1 MRTKKYIAMFI
12 AILMVLTVVCQF
24 GGAISA
30 NATKFTHEKIKIDF
44 EHTKVCEE
52 FSGTFEGSNASYIGA
67 GSRMKIVGSDLA
79 IGNNRSLAINSCDIR
94 WWTLGVK
101 EKQMGLEFKVGIDE
115 NYNNNL
121 TLGINT
127 QQPDNKDA
135 NMDVIKIRKEGAV
148 AQLIDYEGNVLAEL
162 ECGKS
167 YDVSCEFAAG
177 QDTYTISVGSKVVA
191 EKAALP
197 KKVYSVEAFHINVQ
211 ENPAEDNS
219 QLPAGESYLL
229 IDNILLWSKGKDTP
243 QKYSTQEKGDLPK
256 VKIPEK
262 SNEKIKVFL
271 NDTKIK
277 LEKEPVIKDGKI
289 YFDAESLAEGLNVT
303 YTQGSDGSFEFKA
316 GATTIKGVAGSGE
329 IDINGKAV
337 TLVEGAAP
345 IMEND
350 AVLVTADFINEAFNA
365 KVWWDEKDGV
375 FAITVG
381 EYKDNGIL
389 VSLGGKLFMNGE
401 PYYEISFNKFDL
413 FYQIIAEY
421 ERDGSYPN
429 KRFQFHAAEAAV
441 KQLSEAGFKSIRAF
455 VFSSQYKDLMYNEEH
470 QKTYFEAMDRLFD
483 LCDKYDMKVV
493 VCMGLIEPHLL
504 ALQYIEG
511 EGWIPGDE
519 SVADIVA
526 NPDGESRQNVYKYID
541 LFVNRYKDRKSVL
554 MWEIKNEG
562 NLELDIG
569 EVTGDARV
577 SLLQLANFY
586 GDCADKIRAIDDKHL
601 ITSGDSVL
609 RTAQWNLFKAVMEG
623 QHISWQID
631 TFDEHLKAVAL
642 LNEKLDVISAHIYG
656 LGCGNTGDFVR
667 NDENGQTVDV
677 TWDMFMEEAA
687 TLGKAFYNGECNTAI
702 AYDAENF
709 AVEME
714 KYLDAIIDAG
724 VQLSHWWTFRSDRV
738 GFNDGPTWQCDEGVQ
753 WDLIIAANKKL
764 KETYMVNG
772 VADANAATSWEDP
785 SFEVINKDSVKE
797 DETIFE
803 ELPGD
808 ATEAPAVTVAPTQAA
823 KGGKGCGSALS
834 GGIAVIAACAVA
846 VVFGKKRK

>member
-24 GGAISA
+24 GGTISG
-30 NATKFTHEKIKIDF
+30 NAVQFTHEKVKVDF
-44 EHTKVCEE
+44 ENTKVCEE
-52 FSGTFEGSNASYIGA
+52 FSATFEGSNASYIGA
-67 GSRMKIVGSDLA
+67 DSKIKIVGSDLA
-79 IGNNRSLAINSCDIR
+79 IGNKRSLAVKSCDLR

-101 EKQMGLEFKVGIDE
+101 ETRMGLEFKVGIDE

-121 TLGINT
+121 SIGINT
-127 QQPDNKDA
+127 LQPAGKTA
-135 NMDVIKIRKEGAV
+135 NIDIIKICANGAG
-148 AQLIDYEGNVLAEL
+148 AQLMDCEGNVVSEL
-162 ECGKS
+162 EYGES
-167 YDVSCEFAAG
+167 YDISCEFTAG
-177 QDTYTISVGSKVVA
+177 QDTYTISVEKKVVA
-191 EKAALP
+191 EQTQLP

-211 ENPAEDNS
+211 ENQPG
-219 QLPAGESYLL
+219 GESYIL
-229 IDNILLWSKGKDTP
+229 IDDILLWSKGKDTP
-243 QKYSTQEKGDLPK
+243 QKYSTQETGELPT
-256 VKIPEK
+256 VKIPEQ

-277 LEKEPVIKDGKI
+277 LAKEPVIKDDKI
-289 YFDAESLAEGLNVT
+289 LFDTKALAEGLNVP

-316 GATTIKGVAGSGE
+316 GDTTIKGVAGSGE

-504 ALQYIEG
+504 AQQYIEG
-511 EGWIPGDE
+511 EGWISGDE
-519 SVADIVA
+519 SVVDIVA
-526 NPDGESRQNVYKYID
+526 NPEGESRQNVYKYIE
-541 LFVNRYKDRKSVL
+541 LFVERYKDRKSVL

-569 EVTGDARV
+569 EVAGEARY

-586 GDCADKIRAIDDKHL
+586 GDCADKIRSIDDKHL

-623 QHISWQID
+623 KHVSWQVD

-642 LNEKLDVISAHIYG
+642 LNEKLDLISAHIYG

-667 NDENGQTVDV
+667 TDENGQTVDV

-702 AYDAENF
+702 SYDAENF

-738 GFNDGPTWQCDEGVQ
+738 GFNDGPAWRCDEGIQ

-823 KGGKGCGSALS
+823 KGGKGCGSVLS